1 MSTSL
6 WLAAG
11 AIAFGDLWL
20 TAICIRQQ
28 VVLGGVTGIAGLPLV
43 TFATSRGVT
52 GDAAHAAL
60 SLALVFLIL
69 GTALL
74 GLGEFMQH
82 LLDDP
87 PGSQDQ

>member
-1 MSTSL
+1 MSTAL

-11 AIAFGDLWL
+11 AIAFGDVWL
-20 TAICIRQQ
+20 TAVCIRQQ
-28 VVLGGVTGIAGLPLV
+28 VVLGGVTGIAGLALL

-60 SLALVFLIL
+60 GLALVILIL

-74 GLGEFMQH
+74 GLGEFLQH

-87 PGSQDQ
+87 TGS

>member
-1 MSTSL
+1 MSTAL

-11 AIAFGDLWL
+11 AIAFGDMWL
-20 TAICIRQQ
+20 TAICIRQK
-28 VVLGGVTGIAGLPLV
+28 VVLGGVTGIAGLAL
-43 TFATSRGVT
+43 FAFAASRGVS
-52 GDAAHAAL
+52 GDAAHTAIGF
-60 SLALVFLIL
+60 ALVFLIL

-74 GLGEFMQH
+74 GLGRYLQQ